1 MKSKNILIFCST
13 LLLFFL
19 TLEKVAYS
27 HEESH
32 KEQNKS
38 SNSSF
43 ESKENA
49 KPEHED
55 AKKLGSESSKG
66 ESLPPCKG
74 GYSKV
79 AWSEC
84 RGIKK
89 KYNGPHFVG
98 ESYEGDFKEGR
109 PHGQGEIKYLDGS
122 RFVGLFEMGVRE
134 GPGKE
139 FAKDGSLTL
148 DGYWRAG
155 VLVKVFQGSSKSVS
169 MAKEGREQKEG
180 AIKYYP

>member
-13 LLLFFL
+13 VLLFFL
-19 TLEKVAYS
+19 TLEKDAYS
-27 HEESH
+27 HEESPV
-32 KEQNKS
+32 EQNKS
-38 SNSSF
+38 LSSIA
-43 ESKENA
+43 ELKENT
-49 KPEHED
+49 KPEHEE

-66 ESLPPCKG
+66 EALPPCKG

-84 RGIKK
+84 RGVKR

-109 PHGQGEIKYLDGS
+109 PHGQGAIKYIDGS
-122 RFVGLFEMGVRE
+122 RFVGSFEMGVRE

-155 VLVKVFQGSSKSVS
+155 VLVKVFQGSPKSAS
-169 MAKEGREQKEG
+169 MSKEGRELKEG